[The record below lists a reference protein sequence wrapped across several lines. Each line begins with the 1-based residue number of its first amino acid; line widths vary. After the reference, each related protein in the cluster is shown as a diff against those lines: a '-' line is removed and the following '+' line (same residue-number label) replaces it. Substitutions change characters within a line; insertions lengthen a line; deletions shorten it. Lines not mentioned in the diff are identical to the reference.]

1 MTISDAQYTAWLKDQ
16 NAVRCVLV
24 EVTVGL
30 AGGGT
35 ATRYLSNKTYVT
47 GASDVPAHTPYS
59 ARITG
64 GIKFTKSLSLDGQAS
79 LSFGDIEL
87 INTDGSMDSWL
98 GDFWVNRPI
107 TFYLGD
113 PSWPR
118 ADFRVAFS
126 GVTTGIDTRK
136 RDRINIKLSD
146 MLQRLN
152 NPVTEVKVG
161 GTGAQAESLL
171 PLCFGECHNITPV
184 LVDATV
190 NEYQV
195 HQGAI
200 EGVIEVRDN
209 GVPVAFSQTPA
220 TGKFRLSANPA
231 GTVTCSVQGALIP
244 SSQRLLTAMDLS
256 AAPWVQTN
264 LTSIS
269 VTTSAGAPYLGSS
282 VYAMV
287 PNATSGQHFVR
298 SDVTVTPGA
307 TTVHQVF
314 VKAGAATK
322 FEVFVQGLESSATAT
337 GVLQFSNGDFTVSVD
352 SAMTTAGG
360 TITAAY
366 ATKLS
371 GGWWAITM
379 ICAPDS
385 TSPTRRFRAKTY
397 SSAGVANFAGD
408 ASTVY
413 AYLASPFAAVGTWPV
428 LPGPNNEALT
438 GPVYRN
444 NVVDIIRYITE
455 TYGNAT
461 QRFTDLD
468 FDRDVM
474 VQYGLQNMQ
483 PVGFYLSDR
492 QNVLDVCNKLL
503 SSSGGRLYV
512 TTAGKVG
519 AVELNLPQA
528 SAGTAVKSTDMVDRS
543 LEIKQLAPVVASV
556 KIGYCKNWT
565 VQTGLT
571 TGIVPE
577 HVSLY
582 AEEWLTQTATD
593 SAAVTNY
600 NLYTDPTMIE
610 TYLLTAADALAE
622 AQRRL
627 GMFSTQ
633 RKIIKYT
640 GFYHLLYETLGAPQT
655 LTHSRFGLSGGVTG
669 QIVSISVDLLSPHV
683 DFEVLV

>member
-118 ADFRVAFS
+118 ADFRVAFA

-161 GTGAQAESLL
+161 GTGAQAEALL
-171 PLCFGECHNITPV
+171 PLCFGECHNITPM
-184 LVDATV
+184 LVDASV

-200 EGVIEVRDN
+200 EGIIEVRDN

-231 GTVTCSVQGALIP
+231 GTVTCSVQGALLP
-244 SSQRLLTAMDLS
+244 NATRLTTVMDFNV
-256 AAPWVQTN
+256 APWAGTN
-264 LTSIS
+264 IQSFALT
-269 VTTSAGAPYLGSS
+269 TAAGAPYLGAK
-282 VYAMV
+282 VFAMV
-287 PNATSGQHFVR
+287 PNTSNAQHFTR
-298 SDVTVTPGA
+298 ADLTVTPGA
-307 TTVHQVF
+307 TTFHQLF
-314 VKAGAATK
+314 VKQGAATK
-322 FEVFVQGLESSATAT
+322 FEMNFMAVESTATAT
-337 GVLQFSNGDFTVSVD
+337 LQLQFSTGNVNVSVD
-352 SAMTTAGG
+352 SAWTTAGG
-360 TITAAY
+360 VLTAAY
-366 ATKLS
+366 ATYVGS
-371 GGWWAITM
+371 GWWAITM
-379 ICAPDS
+379 IGSPDS
-385 TSPTRRFRAKTY
+385 TSATRRFRAKTL
-397 SSAGVANFAGD
+397 STAGAGAFAGD
-408 ASTVY
+408 GVTVY
-413 AYLASPFAAVGTWPV
+413 AYVAAPTFAVGTWP
-428 LPGPNNEALT
+428 LMPGVDGESAS
-438 GPVYRN
+438 GSVYRN
-444 NVVDIIRYITE
+444 NAVDIIRYVTE

-474 VQYGLQNMQ
+474 VQYGLLNMQ

-503 SSSGGRLYV
+503 ASSGGRLYV

-528 SAGTAVKSTDMVDRS
+528 SAGTSVKSTDMVDRS

-593 SAAVTNY
+593 SAAAANY
-600 NLYTDPTMIE
+600 NLYTDPTMVE